1 VLNLSR
7 RALLIARRDY
17 LISVRSKSFLFGL
30 IVFPVLFGGSLL
42 GVAILKAKPDLR
54 DRHVA
59 LIDRTGRLADFVVQA
74 AAAKSAKETF
84 EKKTGVQISPR
95 YIVEPVAPEPGDP
108 NLQRLALS
116 GRVRSGELFAF
127 IDIGASQNAASQNT
141 VGGSENAQDD
151 PANAAIACYTNA
163 GAIDK
168 MQAWL
173 SGAVNDAIKTER
185 LTEAGI
191 DRSRVPAML
200 AAAPVDN
207 LDLLT
212 MDAKTGA
219 IHEPVKRDEL
229 AVFIVPFA
237 AMMLLMMIVMMG
249 CAPMMAAVTE
259 DKSQR
264 IVEMLLGVATPHD
277 LMMGKVLAGVAR
289 SLTSSVLYVTVGT
302 VALIALQVSGAAP
315 LSLLPWFYV
324 YLVAEVTMLCAL
336 SVGLGAACNSPQ
348 EAQNLMLLVL
358 APVMVPVFLMLPVLD
373 RPNGPLAI
381 ALSLFPPFTPML
393 MVLRQAMP
401 GGVPLW
407 QLWMGLLGV
416 LACSLVGVWAASR
429 VFRVA
434 ILMQGQPPRLADIVR
449 WAVKG

>member
-1 VLNLSR
+1 VLSLSR
-7 RALLIARRDY
+7 RALLIAKRDY

-59 LIDRTGRLADFVVQA
+59 LIDRTGKLADFVVQA
-74 AAAKSAKETF
+74 AVSKSAKEMF
-84 EKKTGVQISPR
+84 EKKTGVQVSPR

-116 GRVRSGELFAF
+116 NRVRSGELFAF
-127 IDIGASQNAASQNT
+127 IDVGASQNA
-141 VGGSENAQDD
+141 VGESENAQGE
-151 PANAAIACYTNA
+151 PTKASIACYTNA
-163 GAIDK
+163 GAIDEL
-168 MQAWL
+168 QSWL
-173 SGAVNDAIKTER
+173 SRAVNDAIKTQR

-191 DRSRVPAML
+191 DRGRVPAML
-200 AAAPVDN
+200 ASVSVDN

-212 MDAKTGA
+212 RDATTGG
-219 IHEPVKRDEL
+219 IGEPVKRDEL
-229 AVFIVPFA
+229 AVFIVPFG
-237 AMMLLMMIVMMG
+237 AMMLLMMIVMVG

-302 VALIALQVSGAAP
+302 VALIALQVSGSTP

-358 APVMVPVFLMLPVLD
+358 APIMVPVFLMLPVLD

-407 QLWMGLLGV
+407 QLWIGLLGV

>member
-17 LISVRSKSFLFGL
+17 IVSVRSKSFLFGL
-30 IVFPVLFGGSLL
+30 IVFPLLFGGSSL

-59 LIDRTGRLADFVVQA
+59 LIDRTGKLADFVVQA
-74 AAAKSAKETF
+74 AAGKSAKEMF

-116 GRVRSGELFAF
+116 SRVRSGELFAF
-127 IDIGASQNAASQNT
+127 IDIGASPNAA
-141 VGGSENAQDD
+141 GESEGARGD
-151 PANAAIACYTNA
+151 PAKASIACYTNA

-168 MQAWL
+168 MQSWIG
-173 SGAVNDAIKTER
+173 GAVNDAIKTER

-191 DRSRVPAML
+191 GRDRVPALL
-200 AAAPVDN
+200 APATVDN

-212 MDAKTGA
+212 RDARTGA
-219 IHEPVKRDEL
+219 IHEPVKRDQL

-277 LMMGKVLAGVAR
+277 LMLGKVLAGVAR
-289 SLTSSVLYVTVGT
+289 SLTSSVLYVTVGS
-302 VALIALQVSGAAP
+302 VALIALQVSGATP

-336 SVGLGAACNSPQ
+336 SVGLGAACNTPQ

-358 APVMVPVFLMLPVLD
+358 APVMIPVFLMLPVLD
-373 RPNGPLAI
+373 RPNGALAI

-393 MVLRQAMP
+393 MVLREAMP

-407 QLWMGLLGV
+407 QLWTGLLGV
-416 LACSLVGVWAASR
+416 VACSLAGVWAASR

>member
-1 VLNLSR
+1 MLSLSR
-7 RALLIARRDY
+7 RALLIAKRDY
-17 LISVRSKSFLFGL
+17 IVSVRSKSFLFGL

-59 LIDRTGRLADFVVQA
+59 LIDRTGKLADFVVQA
-74 AAAKSAKETF
+74 AAAKSGKEMF
-84 EKKTGVQISPR
+84 EQKTGVQISPR
-95 YIVEPVAPEPGDP
+95 YIVEPVAPEPGGP

-116 GRVRSGELFAF
+116 NRVRSGELFAF
-127 IDIGASQNAASQNT
+127 IDVGESQNA
-141 VGGSENAQDD
+141 VGRSENAQG
-151 PANAAIACYTNA
+151 PAKASIACYTNA

-168 MQAWL
+168 LQSWL

-185 LTEAGI
+185 LTEAGV
-191 DRSRVPAML
+191 DRARVPAML
-200 AAAPVDN
+200 APVTVDN

-212 MDAKTGA
+212 RNAKTGA

-229 AVFIVPFA
+229 AVFAVPFG

-289 SLTSSVLYVTVGT
+289 SLTSSVLYVTLGT
-302 VALIALQVSGAAP
+302 FALIALQVSGAAP
-315 LSLLPWFYV
+315 MSLLPWFYV
-324 YLVAEVTMLCAL
+324 YLIAEVTMLCAL

-358 APVMVPVFLMLPVLD
+358 APVMVPVFLMMPVLNQ
-373 RPNGPLAI
+373 PNGAF
-381 ALSLFPPFTPML
+381 AVAMSLFPPFTPML

-401 GGVPLW
+401 GGVPAW
-407 QLWMGLLGV
+407 QLWVGLLGV
-416 LACSLVGVWAASR
+416 IACSLGGVWAAGR

-449 WAVKG
+449 WAIRG

>member
-1 VLNLSR
+1 MLNLSR
-7 RALLIARRDY
+7 RALLIAKRDY
-17 LISVRSKSFLFGL
+17 LISVRSKTFLFGL
-30 IVFPVLFGGSLL
+30 IVFPLLFGGSLI

-59 LIDRTGRLADFVVQA
+59 LIDRTGKLADFVVQA
-74 AAAKSAKETF
+74 AAGKSAKEMF
-84 EKKTGVQISPR
+84 ETKTGLQVSPR
-95 YIVEPVAPEPGDP
+95 YIVEPAAPEPGDP

-116 GRVRSGELFAF
+116 NRVRNGELFAF
-127 IDIGASQNAASQNT
+127 IDIG
-141 VGGSENAQDD
+141 GFENAPGD
-151 PANAAIACYTNA
+151 AARVSVACYTNA

-168 MQAWL
+168 LQSWL

-191 DRSRVPAML
+191 DRGRVPAML
-200 AAAPVDN
+200 APAAVDN

-212 MDAKTGA
+212 RDPSTGS

-229 AVFIVPFA
+229 AVFIVPFVC
-237 AMMLLMMIVMMG
+237 MMLLMMIVMMG

-302 VALIALQVSGAAP
+302 VALIALQVSGVAP

-373 RPNGPLAI
+373 RPNGPLAV

-393 MVLRQAMP
+393 MVLRQSMP

-407 QLWMGLLGV
+407 QLWIGLLGV

>member
-1 VLNLSR
+1 MLNLSR
-7 RALLIARRDY
+7 RALLIAKRDY
-17 LISVRSKSFLFGL
+17 IISVRSKTFLFGL
-30 IVFPVLFGGSLL
+30 IVFPLLFGGSLI

-54 DRHVA
+54 DRRVA
-59 LIDRTGRLADFVVQA
+59 LIDRTGKLADFVVQA
-74 AAAKSAKETF
+74 AAGKSAKEMF
-84 EKKTGVQISPR
+84 EKKTGMQISPR
-95 YIVEPVAPEPGDP
+95 YIVQPVAPEAGDP

-116 GRVRSGELFAF
+116 NRVRNGELFAF
-127 IDIGASQNAASQNT
+127 IDVGASQNE
-141 VGGSENAQDD
+141 VGGSQNAQGD
-151 PANAAIACYTNA
+151 PAKASIACYTNA

-168 MQAWL
+168 LQSWIG
-173 SGAVNDAIKTER
+173 GAVNDAIKTER

-200 AAAPVDN
+200 APAPVDN

-212 MDAKTGA
+212 RDAKTGA
-219 IHEPVKRDEL
+219 IREPVKRDEL
-229 AVFIVPFA
+229 AVFVVPFC
-237 AMMLLMMIVMMG
+237 AMMLLMMIVMVG

-302 VALIALQVSGAAP
+302 AALIAAQASGATP

-358 APVMVPVFLMLPVLD
+358 APIMVPVFLMLPVLD

-407 QLWMGLLGV
+407 QLWTGLLGV

-449 WAVKG
+449 WAVRG

>member
-1 VLNLSR
+1 VFNISR
-7 RALLIARRDY
+7 RALLIAKHDY

-30 IVFPVLFGGSLL
+30 IVFPLLFGGSLL

-59 LIDRTGRLADFVVQA
+59 LIDRTGKLADFVAQA
-74 AAAKSAKETF
+74 AAGKSAKEMF
-84 EKKTGVQISPR
+84 EKRTGVQISPR

-116 GRVRSGELFAF
+116 NRVRSGELFAF
-127 IDIGASQNAASQNT
+127 IDVDASQSA
-141 VGGSENAQDD
+141 VGESENAQGE
-151 PANAAIACYTNA
+151 PAKASIACYTNA

-168 MQAWL
+168 MQSWL
-173 SGAVNDAIKTER
+173 SGVVNDAIKTER

-191 DRSRVPAML
+191 DRGRVPALL
-200 AAAPVDN
+200 AVAPVDN

-212 MDAKTGA
+212 RDAKTGA
-219 IHEPVKRDEL
+219 IHEPVKRDQL
-229 AVFIVPFA
+229 AVFIVPFG
-237 AMMLLMMIVMMG
+237 AMMLLMMIVMIG

-264 IVEMLLGVATPHD
+264 VVEMLLGVATPHD

-289 SLTSSVLYVTVGT
+289 SLTSSVLYVTVGSI
-302 VALIALQVSGAAP
+302 ALIALEVSGATP
-315 LSLLPWFYV
+315 LSLLPWFYA

-358 APVMVPVFLMLPVLD
+358 GPLIVPAFLMLPVLD
-373 RPNGPLAI
+373 RPNGPMAI

-407 QLWMGLLGV
+407 QLWAGLVGV

-434 ILMQGQPPRLADIVR
+434 ILMQGQPPRMADILR

>member
-1 VLNLSR
+1 L
-7 RALLIARRDY
+7 
-17 LISVRSKSFLFGL
+17 
-30 IVFPVLFGGSLL
+30 
-42 GVAILKAKPDLR
+42 
-54 DRHVA
+54 
-59 LIDRTGRLADFVVQA
+59 
-74 AAAKSAKETF
+74 
-84 EKKTGVQISPR
+84 
-95 YIVEPVAPEPGDP
+95 
-108 NLQRLALS
+108 
-116 GRVRSGELFAF
+116 
-127 IDIGASQNAASQNT
+127 
-141 VGGSENAQDD
+141 
-151 PANAAIACYTNA
+151 
-163 GAIDK
+163 
-168 MQAWL
+168 QAWL
-173 SGAVNDAIKTER
+173 SGAVNDAIKTQR

-191 DRSRVPAML
+191 DRGRVPAML
-200 AAAPVDN
+200 ASVSVDN

-212 MDAKTGA
+212 RDANNGA

-229 AVFIVPFA
+229 AVFVVPFG
-237 AMMLLMMIVMMG
+237 AMMLLMMIVMVG

-302 VALIALQVSGAAP
+302 VALIALQVSGSTP

-336 SVGLGAACNSPQ
+336 SVALGAACNSPQ

-358 APVMVPVFLMLPVLD
+358 APIMVPVFLMLPVLD

-407 QLWMGLLGV
+407 QLWIGLLGV

>member
-1 VLNLSR
+1 MQSW
-7 RALLIARRDY
+7 
-17 LISVRSKSFLFGL
+17 
-30 IVFPVLFGGSLL
+30 
-42 GVAILKAKPDLR
+42 
-54 DRHVA
+54 
-59 LIDRTGRLADFVVQA
+59 
-74 AAAKSAKETF
+74 
-84 EKKTGVQISPR
+84 
-95 YIVEPVAPEPGDP
+95 
-108 NLQRLALS
+108 
-116 GRVRSGELFAF
+116 
-127 IDIGASQNAASQNT
+127 IG
-141 VGGSENAQDD
+141 
-151 PANAAIACYTNA
+151 
-163 GAIDK
+163 
-168 MQAWL
+168 
-173 SGAVNDAIKTER
+173 GAVNDAIRTER

-200 AAAPVDN
+200 AVAQVDN

-212 MDAKTGA
+212 RDAKTGA
-219 IHEPVKRDEL
+219 IHQPVKRDQF
-229 AVFIVPFA
+229 AVFVVPFG

-264 IVEMLLGVATPHD
+264 IAEMLLGIATPHE

-302 VALIALQVSGAAP
+302 VALIAAEASGATP

-358 APVMVPVFLMLPVLD
+358 APIMVPVFLMLPVLD

-401 GGVPLW
+401 GGVPFW
-407 QLWMGLLGV
+407 QLWIGLLGV
-416 LACSLVGVWAASR
+416 LACSLLGVWAAGR
-429 VFRVA
+429 IFRVA
-434 ILMQGQPPRLADIVR
+434 ILMQGQPPRLADIAR

>member
-1 VLNLSR
+1 MLNLSR
-7 RALLIARRDY
+7 RALLIAKRDY
-17 LISVRSKSFLFGL
+17 IISVRSKTFLFGL
-30 IVFPVLFGGSLL
+30 IVFPVLFGGSLI

-54 DRHVA
+54 DRRVA
-59 LIDRTGRLADFVVQA
+59 LIDRTGKLADFVVQA
-74 AAAKSAKETF
+74 AAGKSAREMF
-84 EKKTGVQISPR
+84 EKKTGMQISPR
-95 YIVEPVAPEPGDP
+95 YIVQPVAPEPGDP

-116 GRVRSGELFAF
+116 NRVRNGELFAF
-127 IDIGASQNAASQNT
+127 IDVGASQNE
-141 VGGSENAQDD
+141 VGGSQNAQGD
-151 PANAAIACYTNA
+151 PAKASIACYTNA

-168 MQAWL
+168 LQSWIG
-173 SGAVNDAIKTER
+173 GAVNDAIKTER

-191 DRSRVPAML
+191 DRGRVPAIL
-200 AAAPVDN
+200 APAVVDN

-212 MDAKTGA
+212 RDAKTGA
-219 IHEPVKRDEL
+219 IREPVKRDEL
-229 AVFIVPFA
+229 AVFVVPFC
-237 AMMLLMMIVMMG
+237 AMMLLMMIVMVG

-302 VALIALQVSGAAP
+302 AALIAAQASGATP

-358 APVMVPVFLMLPVLD
+358 APIMVPVFLMLPVLD

-407 QLWMGLLGV
+407 QLWIGLLGV

>member
-1 VLNLSR
+1 MLNLSR
-7 RALLIARRDY
+7 RALLIAKRDY
-17 LISVRSKSFLFGL
+17 LVSVRSKSFLFGL

-59 LIDRTGRLADFVVQA
+59 LIDRTGKLADFVVQA
-74 AAAKSAKETF
+74 AAAKSAKEMF
-84 EKKTGVQISPR
+84 EKTTGVQISPR

-116 GRVRSGELFAF
+116 NRVRQGELFAF
-127 IDIGASQNAASQNT
+127 IDIGASQNAVGRSESVEGGPAKAS
-141 VGGSENAQDD
+141 
-151 PANAAIACYTNA
+151 IACYTNA

-168 MQAWL
+168 LQAWL
-173 SGAVNDAIKTER
+173 SGAVNDAIKTQR
-185 LTEAGI
+185 LAEAGI
-191 DRSRVPAML
+191 DRNRVPAML
-200 AAAPVDN
+200 AVAPVDN

-212 MDAKTGA
+212 RDATTGA
-219 IHEPVKRDEL
+219 IHEPVKRDQL
-229 AVFIVPFA
+229 AVFIVPFG
-237 AMMLLMMIVMMG
+237 AMMLLMMIVMVG

-358 APVMVPVFLMLPVLD
+358 APIMVPVFLMLPVLD

-407 QLWMGLLGV
+407 QLWVGLLGV
-416 LACSLVGVWAASR
+416 IACSLVGVWAASR
-429 VFRVA
+429 IFRVA

>member
-1 VLNLSR
+1 VLNVSR

-17 LISVRSKSFLFGL
+17 LISVRSKTFLFGL
-30 IVFPVLFGGSLL
+30 IVFPLLFGGSLL

-74 AAAKSAKETF
+74 AARKSSNEMFET
-84 EKKTGVQISPR
+84 KTGLQISPR
-95 YIVEPVAPEPGDP
+95 YIVEPVAPESGDP

-116 GRVRSGELFAF
+116 NRVRRGELFAF
-127 IDIGASQNAASQNT
+127 IDIG
-141 VGGSENAQDD
+141 GSENAQGDT
-151 PANAAIACYTNA
+151 AKASIACYTNA

-168 MQAWL
+168 LQSWL
-173 SGAVNDAIKTER
+173 SGAVNDAIKTQR
-185 LTEAGI
+185 LAEAGI

-200 AAAPVDN
+200 APAAVDN

-212 MDAKTGA
+212 SDAATGA
-219 IHEPVKRDEL
+219 IHEPVKRDQL
-229 AVFIVPFA
+229 AVFIVPFVS
-237 AMMLLMMIVMMG
+237 MMLLMMIVMMG

-264 IVEMLLGVATPHD
+264 IVEMLLGVVTPYD

-289 SLTSSVLYVTVGT
+289 SLTSSVLYVTVGS

-324 YLVAEVTMLCAL
+324 YLIADVTMLCAL

-407 QLWMGLLGV
+407 QLWIGLLGV

-429 VFRVA
+429 IFRVA
-434 ILMQGQPPRLADIVR
+434 ILMQGQPPRLADLVR

>member
-1 VLNLSR
+1 MLNLSR
-7 RALLIARRDY
+7 RALLIAKRDY
-17 LISVRSKSFLFGL
+17 IISVRSKSFLFGL
-30 IVFPVLFGGSLL
+30 IVFPLLFGGSLL
-42 GVAILKAKPDLR
+42 GVAVMKAKPDLR

-59 LIDRTGRLADFVVQA
+59 LIDHTGKLADFVVQA
-74 AAAKSAKETF
+74 AAGKSAKEVF
-84 EKKTGVQISPR
+84 EKRTGLQISPR

-116 GRVRSGELFAF
+116 DRVRKGELFAF
-127 IDIGASQNAASQNT
+127 IDIGASQNAVGSPEESQGPAKAS
-141 VGGSENAQDD
+141 
-151 PANAAIACYTNA
+151 IACYTNA

-168 MQAWL
+168 FQAWL
-173 SGAVNDAIKTER
+173 SGAVNDAIKTQR

-191 DRSRVPAML
+191 DRSRVSAML
-200 AAAPVDN
+200 APVSVDN

-212 MDAKTGA
+212 RDASTGA
-219 IHEPVKRDEL
+219 IREPVKRDEL
-229 AVFIVPFA
+229 AVFIVPFVT
-237 AMMLLMMIVMMG
+237 MMLLMMILMMG

-264 IVEMLLGVATPHD
+264 IVEMLLGVATPLD

-289 SLTSSVLYVTVGT
+289 SLTSSVLYVTVGS
-302 VALIALQVSGAAP
+302 VALIAFQVSGAAP

-358 APVMVPVFLMLPVLD
+358 APIMVPVFLMLPVLD

-407 QLWMGLLGV
+407 QLWIGLLGV
-416 LACSLVGVWAASR
+416 IACSLVGVWAAGR

-434 ILMQGQPPRLADIVR
+434 ILMQGQPPRLAEIVR

>member
-1 VLNLSR
+1 VLSLSR

-17 LISVRSKSFLFGL
+17 IISVRSKSFLFGL
-30 IVFPVLFGGSLL
+30 IVFPLLFGGSLI
-42 GVAILKAKPDLR
+42 GVAVMKARPDLR

-59 LIDRTGRLADFVVQA
+59 LIDRTGKLANFVVQA
-74 AAAKSAKETF
+74 AAAKSAKDMF

-95 YIVEPVAPEPGDP
+95 YIVEPVAPERGDP

-116 GRVRSGELFAF
+116 SRVRKGELFAF
-127 IDIGASQNAASQNT
+127 IDVGASQDAA
-141 VGGSENAQDD
+141 GGSGNALGD
-151 PANAAIACYTNA
+151 PAQTSIACYTNA

-168 MQAWL
+168 LQSWL

-191 DRSRVPAML
+191 DPGRVPALL
-200 AAAPVDN
+200 APVTVDN

-212 MDAKTGA
+212 RDAKTGV

-229 AVFIVPFA
+229 AVFVVPFA

-302 VALIALQVSGAAP
+302 IALIALQVSGAAP

-358 APVMVPVFLMLPVLD
+358 APIMVPVFLMLPVLD

-401 GGVPLW
+401 GGVPFW
-407 QLWMGLLGV
+407 QLWIGLLGV
-416 LACSLVGVWAASR
+416 LACSLLGVWAASR
-429 VFRVA
+429 IFRVT
-434 ILMQGQPPRLADIVR
+434 ILMQGQPPRLADLVR
-449 WAVKG
+449 WAIKG

>member
-7 RALLIARRDY
+7 RALLIAKRDY
-17 LISVRSKSFLFGL
+17 LVSVRSKSFLFGL

-59 LIDRTGRLADFVVQA
+59 LIDRTGKLADFVVQA
-74 AAAKSAKETF
+74 AAAKSAKEMF
-84 EKKTGVQISPR
+84 EKTTGVQISPR

-116 GRVRSGELFAF
+116 NRVRQGELFAF
-127 IDIGASQNAASQNT
+127 IDIGASQNAVGRSESVEGGPAKAS
-141 VGGSENAQDD
+141 
-151 PANAAIACYTNA
+151 IACYTNA

-168 MQAWL
+168 LQAWL
-173 SGAVNDAIKTER
+173 SGAVNDAIKTQR
-185 LTEAGI
+185 LAEAGI
-191 DRSRVPAML
+191 DRNRVPAML
-200 AAAPVDN
+200 AVAPVDN

-212 MDAKTGA
+212 RDATTGA
-219 IHEPVKRDEL
+219 IHEPVKRDQL
-229 AVFIVPFA
+229 AVFIVPFG
-237 AMMLLMMIVMMG
+237 AMMLLMMIVMVG

-358 APVMVPVFLMLPVLD
+358 APIMVPVFLMLPVLD

-407 QLWMGLLGV
+407 QLWVGLLGV
-416 LACSLVGVWAASR
+416 IACSLVGVWAASR
-429 VFRVA
+429 IFRVA

>member
-1 VLNLSR
+1 MLNLSR
-7 RALLIARRDY
+7 RALLIAKRDY
-17 LISVRSKSFLFGL
+17 LVSVRSKSFLFGL
-30 IVFPVLFGGSLL
+30 IVFPVLFGGGLL

-59 LIDRTGRLADFVVQA
+59 LIDRTGKLADFVVQA
-74 AAAKSAKETF
+74 AAAKSAKEMF
-84 EKKTGVQISPR
+84 EKTTGVQISPR

-116 GRVRSGELFAF
+116 NRVRQGELFAF
-127 IDIGASQNAASQNT
+127 IDIGASQNAVGRSESVEGGPAKAS
-141 VGGSENAQDD
+141 
-151 PANAAIACYTNA
+151 IACYTNA

-168 MQAWL
+168 LQAWL
-173 SGAVNDAIKTER
+173 SGAVNDAIKTQR
-185 LTEAGI
+185 LAEAGI
-191 DRSRVPAML
+191 DRNRVPAML
-200 AAAPVDN
+200 AVAPVDN

-212 MDAKTGA
+212 RDATTGA
-219 IHEPVKRDEL
+219 IHEPVKRDQL
-229 AVFIVPFA
+229 AVFIVPFG
-237 AMMLLMMIVMMG
+237 AMMLLMMIVMVG

-358 APVMVPVFLMLPVLD
+358 APIMVPVFLMLPVLD

-407 QLWMGLLGV
+407 QLWVGLLGV
-416 LACSLVGVWAASR
+416 IACSLVGVWAASR
-429 VFRVA
+429 IFRVA

>member
-1 VLNLSR
+1 VLSLSR

-17 LISVRSKSFLFGL
+17 IISVRSKSFLFGL
-30 IVFPVLFGGSLL
+30 IVFPLLFGGSLI
-42 GVAILKAKPDLR
+42 GVAVMKAKPDLR

-59 LIDRTGRLADFVVQA
+59 LIDRTGKLANFVVQT
-74 AAAKSAKETF
+74 AAAKSAKDMF

-116 GRVRSGELFAF
+116 SQVRKGELFAF
-127 IDIGASQNAASQNT
+127 IDIG
-141 VGGSENAQDD
+141 GSENAQGD
-151 PANAAIACYTNA
+151 PAKASIACYTNA

-168 MQAWL
+168 LQAWL

-191 DRSRVPAML
+191 DPGRVPALL
-200 AAAPVDN
+200 APVTVDN

-212 MDAKTGA
+212 RDAKTGA

-229 AVFIVPFA
+229 AVFVVPFA

-264 IVEMLLGVATPHD
+264 IVEMLLGMATPHD

-358 APVMVPVFLMLPVLD
+358 APIMVPVFLMLPVLD

-401 GGVPLW
+401 GGVPFW
-407 QLWMGLLGV
+407 QLWIGLLGV

-429 VFRVA
+429 IFRVA
-434 ILMQGQPPRLADIVR
+434 ILMQGQPPRLADIIR

>member
-1 VLNLSR
+1 MLNLSR
-7 RALLIARRDY
+7 RALLIAKRDY

-30 IVFPVLFGGSLL
+30 IVFPLLFGGSSL

-54 DRHVA
+54 DRHIA
-59 LIDRTGRLADFVVQA
+59 LIDRTGKLADFVVQA
-74 AAAKSAKETF
+74 AAAKSAKEMF

-95 YIVEPVAPEPGDP
+95 YIVEPVPPESGDP
-108 NLQRLALS
+108 DLQRLALS
-116 GRVRSGELFAF
+116 NRVRNGELFAF
-127 IDIGASQNAASQNT
+127 IDVGASQNAQ
-141 VGGSENAQDD
+141 GD
-151 PANAAIACYTNA
+151 PQKANIACYTNA

-168 MQAWL
+168 LQAWIG
-173 SGAVNDAIKTER
+173 GAVNDAIRTER

-200 AAAPVDN
+200 AVAPVDN

-212 MDAKTGA
+212 RDAKTGA
-219 IHEPVKRDEL
+219 IHEPIKRDEL
-229 AVFIVPFA
+229 AVFIVPFG

-277 LMMGKVLAGVAR
+277 LMLGKVLAGVAR

-302 VALIALQVSGAAP
+302 VALIAAEASGATP

-358 APVMVPVFLMLPVLD
+358 APIMVPVFLMLPVLD

-407 QLWMGLLGV
+407 QLWIGLLGV

>member
-17 LISVRSKSFLFGL
+17 IVSVRSKSFLFGL
-30 IVFPVLFGGSLL
+30 IVFPLLFGGSSI

-59 LIDRTGRLADFVVQA
+59 LIDRTGKLANFVVQA
-74 AAAKSAKETF
+74 AAAKSAKEMF

-108 NLQRLALS
+108 NLQRLVLS
-116 GRVRSGELFAF
+116 SRVRNGELFAF
-127 IDIGASQNAASQNT
+127 IDIGASQNT
-141 VGGSENAQDD
+141 VGGSEDAQGD
-151 PANAAIACYTNA
+151 PAKASIACYTNA

-168 MQAWL
+168 MQSWIG
-173 SGAVNDAIKTER
+173 GAVNDAIRTER

-191 DRSRVPAML
+191 DRGRVPALL
-200 AAAPVDN
+200 APATVDN

-212 MDAKTGA
+212 RDAKTGA

-229 AVFIVPFA
+229 AVFIVPFG
-237 AMMLLMMIVMMG
+237 AMMLFMMIVMVG

-315 LSLLPWFYV
+315 LSLLPWFYA
-324 YLVAEVTMLCAL
+324 YLVAEITMLCAL

-358 APVMVPVFLMLPVLD
+358 APMMVPVFLMLPVLD
-373 RPNGPLAI
+373 RPNGALAI
-381 ALSLFPPFTPML
+381 ALSLFPPFSPML
-393 MVLRQAMP
+393 MVLREAMP

-407 QLWMGLLGV
+407 QLWIGLLGV
-416 LACSLVGVWAASR
+416 IACSLAGVWAASR